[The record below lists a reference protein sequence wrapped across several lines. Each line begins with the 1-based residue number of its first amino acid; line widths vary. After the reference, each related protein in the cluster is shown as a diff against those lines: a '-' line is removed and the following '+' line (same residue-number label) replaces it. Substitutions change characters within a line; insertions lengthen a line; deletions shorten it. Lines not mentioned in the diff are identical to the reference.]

1 METATDG
8 VRTNECS
15 NDKMTELQR
24 ELELFEASERHEDT
38 HFLSAIRPD
47 KHQEN
52 QEGEEEIQVQEQEQ
66 ADKRPPADNI
76 PGKKKRGRKP
86 KSQLQVP
93 FQIQSSSPSP
103 SLSPSPSS
111 SQLRKKAEEKTE
123 EGEDV
128 CFVCFDGGDLVLCD
142 RKSCT
147 KAYHPNC
154 VGRDE
159 AFFQTKGPWTC
170 GWHLCS
176 VCEKPAKFLCYTCT
190 YSVCDVCVKDSEFLR
205 VRKNRGFC
213 ENCMQL
219 VLMIEENKEVNS
231 DGVKVDFS
239 DKETWEYLF
248 KDYWIELKDKLSL
261 TLEEI
266 LKGTNPFKD
275 ADFIEDVESDETF
288 DGIDASV
295 SSSDSE
301 LHHFVEEQY
310 NIGRKR
316 RRRPRKLVL
325 GEQHDIGLVSE
336 TRRKENSLTREFSSW
351 ASKELLE
358 FIGYLKEDAEK
369 SISLFEVQQL
379 LLTYIKE
386 NRLQDPRKKSLIIC
400 DERLRSLFGK
410 PTVGQFEM
418 LKLLESH
425 LPSKQSCFAEGNST
439 PSSQG
444 PPTDNDY
451 TIELDDSKEKVG
463 RSVTDKRRKSRKK
476 MEDKVARSNPND
488 FAAINVYN
496 IGLIYLRRTLIEDLL
511 EDLTSFNAKIVGSF
525 VRIRISG
532 GNRQEVYYRLVQVVG
547 TKKVGDAYNTGRKIT
562 DIILEILNLTKK
574 EDVSIDAVSNQDF
587 TEEECKR
594 LRQSVR
600 CGLVH
605 RPTVSELEEKA
616 KALHEVKLN
625 DWFETELLRLS
636 HLRDRASEKGLRKEL
651 RECVEKLQLLSSPD
665 ERARKLLETPDVIA
679 DPNVDPGYDSD
690 DDKTADNNQ
699 GTHSNQW
706 DKGSSKKGWDG
717 GHQISTKTL
726 DNSKRSTT
734 SWGQSGWERGP
745 GIAESHGWSH
755 NHNDNS
761 NQNNKSASWNWGTEK
776 AGNERKFSGW
786 ESQTNSGKKSDESNT
801 GWKKNDESNTGW
813 KKSDEGN
820 TGWSGSYAGTAI
832 LDSSSNWQ
840 QEKNQSQIQKS
851 STTVDEFSTR
861 PDHKEEVSETEKVWH
876 YKDPT
881 GKIQGPFSMLQLRK
895 WNTTGFFPID
905 LRIWKTHEMQ
915 DDSILLTDAL
925 ASKFGKESNA
935 WEAKSHFNQ
944 TSMGNKVAAGGKNPN
959 AGWRGNGVS
968 TWMGTERNNISP
980 QSNWQM
986 DTGCGSSANAGELTR
1001 TTDHQSFGWD
1011 NSTDIQKL
1019 RKSETDGW
1027 GAPQS
1032 SGNTWTAPSSV
1043 EAPPSSNEGLSGPLF
1058 SSQSTWAVPSTI
1070 EAPKSADAGWGGG
1083 TNEVL
1088 GAPKSSGGMLSI
1100 PSTVEA
1106 PKSSEGSW
1114 LGGPKEGW
1122 GGSSNEGWG
1131 VPKSSASMWSS
1142 LKTPET
1148 SNSAKGG
1155 WVGGHVEGR
1164 GTPQSSE
1171 NIWKDPST
1179 NLVEAFKS
1187 TNQGWGA
1194 SQNSEAPIS
1203 SNKGWD
1209 RGPDDSWGASQN
1221 SEIVL
1226 STQTVEV
1233 PKSTSQDWGGGPTEG
1248 WVATTTQ
1255 CSDSPWK
1262 VSSSVIVDTPKCPK
1276 ESWGDPQSSENMFSA
1291 PAPKSTTDSWGAP
1304 PSSENLCATVS
1315 AGESSKSTNECWGA
1329 PQSSEKSW
1337 TAPST
1342 VEACKTRSEGWGS
1355 GLTEG
1360 WGSSGGW
1367 DQASGRTENTEM
1379 GKVAGM
1385 GPWSTQT
1392 SCHDSS
1398 SAGKFHNRPPNDG
1411 FRPPRNSK
1419 KDTPCRFHERGFCRK
1434 GSNCEFRHG

>member
-8 VRTNECS
+8 VRRNECGI
-15 NDKMTELQR
+15 DKMTELQR

-47 KHQEN
+47 KHQEV
-52 QEGEEEIQVQEQEQ
+52 EEEAIQEQP
-66 ADKRPPADNI
+66 DKRPPAENNQ
-76 PGKKKRGRKP
+76 GKKKRGRKP
-86 KSQLQVP
+86 KSQMQAPLQ
-93 FQIQSSSPSP
+93 IKSSSSSPSS
-103 SLSPSPSS
+103 SLSPSSS
-111 SQLRKKAEEKTE
+111 RLRKKAEQKTE

-128 CFVCFDGGDLVLCD
+128 CFICYDGGDLVLCD

-147 KAYHPNC
+147 KAYHPTC
-154 VGRDE
+154 VGRDQ

-170 GWHLCS
+170 GWHLCT
-176 VCEKPAKFLCYTCT
+176 VCEKPAKFLCHTCT
-190 YSVCDVCVKDSEFLR
+190 FSVCEVCVKDSEFLR

-213 ENCMQL
+213 ENCMPL

-231 DGVKVDFS
+231 DGVKVDFG

-248 KDYWIELKDKLSL
+248 KDYWIELKEKLSL

-266 LKGTNPFKD
+266 LKATHPFKD
-275 ADFIEDVESDETF
+275 ADFTEDAESDETF

-301 LHHFVEEQY
+301 MNQFVEEQY

-316 RRRPRKLVL
+316 RRRSRKFVP
-325 GEQHDIGLVSE
+325 GEQHNIGLEQE
-336 TRRKENSLTREFSSW
+336 TRRKEISSTREFSSW

-369 SISLFEVQQL
+369 AISLFEVQQL

-386 NRLQDPRKKSLIIC
+386 NRLQDPRKRSLIIC
-400 DERLRSLFGK
+400 DERLRNLFGK

-425 LPSKQSCFAEGNST
+425 LPSKQSCFVEGNST
-439 PSSQG
+439 HLSQG
-444 PPTDNDY
+444 SPTENDY
-451 TIELDDSKEKVG
+451 NIELDDSREKVG
-463 RSVTDKRRKSRKK
+463 KSVTDKRRKSRKK
-476 MEDKVARSNPND
+476 MDDKVPRSNPND
-488 FAAINVYN
+488 FAAINVHN
-496 IGLIYLRRTLIEDLL
+496 IGLIYMRRTLIEDLL

-525 VRIRISG
+525 VRIRIYG

-547 TKKVGDAYNTGRKIT
+547 TKKVVDAYNTGRKIT

-605 RPTVSELEEKA
+605 RPTVSELQEKA

-665 ERARKLLETPDVIA
+665 ERARKLQETPDVIA

-690 DDKTADNNQ
+690 EEKTADNNQ
-699 GTHSNQW
+699 GAHSNQW

-726 DNSKRSTT
+726 DNSKRNTS
-734 SWGQSGWERGP
+734 SWGQSAWERGP

-755 NHNDNS
+755 NDNENN
-761 NQNNKSASWNWGTEK
+761 NQNNKSTSWNWGTEK

-786 ESQTNSGKKSDESNT
+786 ESQTVSVKKSDDS
-801 GWKKNDESNTGW
+801 
-813 KKSDEGN
+813 N

-832 LDSSSNWQ
+832 LDPSSNLQ
-840 QEKNQSQIQKS
+840 QEQNESQIHTS
-851 STTVDEFSTR
+851 STIVDEFSSR
-861 PDHKEEVSETEKVWH
+861 PDLKEEVSETEKVWH

-881 GKIQGPFSMLQLRK
+881 GKIQGPFSMFQLRK

-905 LRIWKTHEMQ
+905 LRIWKTHEKE
-915 DDSILLTDAL
+915 DDSILLTYAL
-925 ASKFGKESNA
+925 TGKFGRDSNA
-935 WEAKSHFNQ
+935 WEAKSHLNQ
-944 TSMGNKVAAGGKNPN
+944 TSMVNKVAVGGKNPN

-968 TWMGTERNNISP
+968 TWMGSERNNISP
-980 QSNWQM
+980 RSTWQM
-986 DTGCGSSANAGELTR
+986 DTGCGSSANDGELTT

-1011 NSTDIQKL
+1011 NSNGVQKL
-1019 RKSETDGW
+1019 GKSENDGW
-1027 GAPQS
+1027 GATQS
-1032 SGNTWTAPSSV
+1032 SGNTWTAPSSA
-1043 EAPPSSNEGLSGPLF
+1043 EAPPSSNEGLSGPF
-1058 SSQSTWAVPSTI
+1058 ISSQKSWAAPSAI
-1070 EAPKSADAGWGGG
+1070 EPPKSADAGWGGG
-1083 TNEVL
+1083 TNEVW
-1088 GAPKSSGGMLSI
+1088 ATPKSSGGMLSV

-1106 PKSSEGSW
+1106 PKSSDGSW
-1114 LGGPKEGW
+1114 LGGPKESW
-1122 GGSSNEGWG
+1122 GGSSSEGWG
-1131 VPKSSASMWSS
+1131 VPKSSVSMWSS

-1148 SNSAKGG
+1148 SNSVKGG
-1155 WVGGHVEGR
+1155 WVGGHVEGM
-1164 GTPQSSE
+1164 GTLQPSE
-1171 NIWKDPST
+1171 NTWKDSST
-1179 NLVEAFKS
+1179 NLVEVLKS
-1187 TNQGWGA
+1187 TNQRWGA

-1203 SNKGWD
+1203 SNKSWD
-1209 RGPDDSWGASQN
+1209 RGPDDGWGASQN

-1226 STQTVEV
+1226 SSQTVEV
-1233 PKSTSQDWGGGPTEG
+1233 PKSTSQDWSGGPTEG

-1255 CSDSPWK
+1255 CSDNPWK
-1262 VSSSVIVDTPKCPK
+1262 TSASVIVDTPKCPK
-1276 ESWGDPQSSENMFSA
+1276 ENWGDPRSSENLFSA
-1291 PAPKSTTDSWGAP
+1291 PAPSSTTDSWGAP

-1315 AGESSKSTNECWGA
+1315 AVEACKSTNECWGA

-1337 TAPST
+1337 TTQST
-1342 VEACKTRSEGWGS
+1342 GEASKTRSEGWGS
-1355 GLTEG
+1355 GSTEG
-1360 WGSSGGW
+1360 WGGSGGW
-1367 DQASGRTENTEM
+1367 DQASGRTENSEM

-1385 GPWSTQT
+1385 RPWSTQA
-1392 SCHDSS
+1392 SCHDSG

-1411 FRPPRNSK
+1411 FRPSRNSK

>member
-8 VRTNECS
+8 VRRNGCS

-47 KHQEN
+47 KHQEG
-52 QEGEEEIQVQEQEQ
+52 QEEEIQEQEQ
-66 ADKRPPADNI
+66 KQAEKRPAAENNQ
-76 PGKKKRGRKP
+76 GKKKRGRKP
-86 KSQLQVP
+86 KSQLQSQ
-93 FQIQSSSPSP
+93 FQIQSSST
-103 SLSPSPSS
+103 SPSPSPS
-111 SQLRKKAEEKTE
+111 PSTSQLQKKAEEKTE

-128 CFVCFDGGDLVLCD
+128 CFICFDGGDLVLCD

-147 KAYHPNC
+147 KAYHPTC

-170 GWHLCS
+170 GWHLCTE
-176 VCEKPAKFLCYTCT
+176 CEKPAKFLCYTCT
-190 YSVCDVCVKDSEFLR
+190 YSACEVCVKDVEFLR

-213 ENCMQL
+213 ESCMQL

-261 TLEEI
+261 TLEEL
-266 LKGTNPFKD
+266 LKATNPFKD
-275 ADFIEDVESDETF
+275 ADFTEDAESDETF
-288 DGIDASV
+288 DGIEASV

-301 LHHFVEEQY
+301 LNQFVEQF
-310 NIGRKR
+310 NGGRKR

-325 GEQHDIGLVSE
+325 GEQHDIGLE
-336 TRRKENSLTREFSSW
+336 QERRKEISLTREFSSW
-351 ASKELLE
+351 ASKELIE
-358 FIGYLKEDAEK
+358 FIGYLKEDPEK
-369 SISLFEVQQL
+369 AISLFEVQQL

-400 DERLRSLFGK
+400 DERLRNLFGK

-425 LPSKQSCFAEGNST
+425 LPSKQSCFVEGNST
-439 PSSQG
+439 HLSQG
-444 PPTDNDY
+444 LPTDNDY
-451 TIELDDSKEKVG
+451 TIEFDDSKEKVG

-476 MEDKVARSNPND
+476 MEDKVPRSNPND
-488 FAAINVYN
+488 FAAINVHN

-511 EDLTSFNAKIVGSF
+511 EDLTNFNAKIVGSF
-525 VRIRISG
+525 VRIRVSG
-532 GNRQEVYYRLVQVVG
+532 GNRQEVYYRVVQVVG
-547 TKKVGDAYNTGRKIT
+547 TKKVGDPYNTGRKIT

-605 RPTVSELEEKA
+605 RPTVSELQEKA

-665 ERARKLLETPDVIA
+665 ERARKLEETPDVIA

-690 DDKTADNNQ
+690 EDKTADNNQ
-699 GTHSNQW
+699 GAQSNQW
-706 DKGSSKKGWDG
+706 DKGSSKRGWDG
-717 GHQISTKTL
+717 GHQISIKTL
-726 DNSKRSTT
+726 DNNKRST
-734 SWGQSGWERGP
+734 SSRGQSGWDTGP
-745 GIAESHGWSH
+745 GIAENHGWSH
-755 NHNDNS
+755 NHNDNN
-761 NQNNKSASWNWGTEK
+761 NQNNKSASWNWGAEK
-776 AGNERKFSGW
+776 SGNGHKSSAW
-786 ESQTNSGKKSDESNT
+786 ESQTTSVKKSDEN
-801 GWKKNDESNTGW
+801 
-813 KKSDEGN
+813 N
-820 TGWSGSYAGTAI
+820 TGWSGSYAGTSI
-832 LDSSSNWQ
+832 PDSSSNWQ
-840 QEKNQSQIQKS
+840 QEKNQSQIHTP
-851 STTVDEFSTR
+851 STSVDEFSTR
-861 PDHKEEVSETEKVWH
+861 PDLKEEVSETEKVWH

-895 WNTTGFFPID
+895 WNTTGFFPVD
-905 LRIWKTHEMQ
+905 LRIWKTHDKQ

-925 ASKFGKESNA
+925 AGKFGRESNT
-935 WEAKSHFNQ
+935 WEAKSQFNQ
-944 TSMGNKVAAGGKNPN
+944 TSMGNNVAVGGKNPI

-968 TWMGTERNNISP
+968 TLMGAERNNISP

-1011 NSTDIQKL
+1011 NSTDFQQL
-1019 RKSETDGW
+1019 SKSENDGW

-1032 SGNTWTAPSSV
+1032 SENTWTAPSNV
-1043 EAPPSSNEGLSGPLF
+1043 EVPPSLNEGLNGPL
-1058 SSQSTWAVPSTI
+1058 SSQSTWAVSSNI
-1070 EAPKSADAGWGGG
+1070 EASKSAGAAWHGG
-1083 TNEVL
+1083 TNEVW
-1088 GAPKSSGGMLSI
+1088 GAPKSSGGMLSV
-1100 PSTVEA
+1100 PPTAEA
-1106 PKSSEGSW
+1106 PKSSEGNW
-1114 LGGPKEGW
+1114 GGGPKDGW
-1122 GGSSNEGWG
+1122 CGNSNEGWA
-1131 VPKSSASMWSS
+1131 VPKGSAGMWSS
-1142 LKTPET
+1142 SKIPET
-1148 SNSAKGG
+1148 CNSAKGG
-1155 WVGGHVEGR
+1155 WLGGHAEVR
-1164 GTPQSSE
+1164 GMPQTSG
-1171 NIWKDPST
+1171 NPWKAPST
-1179 NLVEAFKS
+1179 NLVEVPMS
-1187 TNQGWGA
+1187 TNKGWGI
-1194 SQNSEAPIS
+1194 SQNSEASLS

-1209 RGPDDSWGASQN
+1209 RGPDDGWGASQN
-1221 SEIVL
+1221 SEIAL
-1226 STQTVEV
+1226 STQSVEV
-1233 PKSTSQDWGGGPTEG
+1233 PNSTSQDWGGGPTEG
-1248 WVATTTQ
+1248 LVATTTQ

-1262 VSSSVIVDTPKCPK
+1262 ISSSVNVDTPKCRN
-1276 ESWGDPQSSENMFSA
+1276 EGWGDPQSSENMLSA

-1304 PSSENLCATVS
+1304 QSSENLCATVS
-1315 AGESSKSTNECWGA
+1315 AVDASKSTNEGWGA
-1329 PQSSEKSW
+1329 SQSSEKSW
-1337 TAPST
+1337 TTPST
-1342 VEACKTRSEGWGS
+1342 VEACRTRSEGWGS
-1355 GLTEG
+1355 GPTEG
-1360 WGSSGGW
+1360 WGGGGGW
-1367 DQASGRTENTEM
+1367 DQVSGRTENTEM

-1385 GPWSTQT
+1385 GQWGTQT
-1392 SCHDSS
+1392 SHDSG